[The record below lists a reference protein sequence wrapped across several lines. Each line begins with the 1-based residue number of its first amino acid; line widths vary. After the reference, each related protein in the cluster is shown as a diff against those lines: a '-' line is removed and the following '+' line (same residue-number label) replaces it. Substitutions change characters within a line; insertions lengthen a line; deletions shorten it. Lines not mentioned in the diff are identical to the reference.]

1 MRIIAGS
8 KRGMKL
14 LSPKTDISRPI
25 IDRVK
30 ESLFSVLYKFDLPE
44 GKKIADLFSGVG
56 SLGIEALSRGAEFAT
71 FVENDSNIL
80 KTLEKNIEK
89 AGFVKTSKVI
99 KANAFKFALQ
109 FDTSADYYDLIF
121 VDPPYLKTRQTGLDS
136 ELGEL
141 LGSLGDCLTKDGIV
155 VVRTEKKVKLLEQY
169 NTLRLIDRRQ
179 WGNMAVTILKKER
192 LNDK

>member
-30 ESLFSVLYKFDLPE
+30 ESLFSVLYRFDLPE

-109 FDTSADYYDLIF
+109 FDSNVENYSLVFI
-121 VDPPYLKTRQTGLDS
+121 DPPYSESRDASTDS
-136 ELGEL
+136 KLGKL
-141 LGSLGDCLTKDGIV
+141 LGSLGNSLTNKGIIV
-155 VVRTEKKVKLLEQY
+155 IRTEKKVHLLDKYED
-169 NTLRLIDRRQ
+169 LSIIERRE
-179 WGNMAVTILKKER
+179 WGGMAVTMLQKEV
-192 LNDK
+192 